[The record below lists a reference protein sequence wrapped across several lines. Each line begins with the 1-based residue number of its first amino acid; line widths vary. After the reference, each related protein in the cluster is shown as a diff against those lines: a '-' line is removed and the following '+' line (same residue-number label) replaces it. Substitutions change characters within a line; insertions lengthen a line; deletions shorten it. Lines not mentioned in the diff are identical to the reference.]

1 MWFCRGGHWPSVD
14 LRRVH
19 GQRTRNVRPCE
30 TANKNHSQ
38 PIEPARTNFPQG
50 NFQRGGSVSASYSG
64 TLWRGAGEPKRFTC
78 RFFAALSSRRRKSH
92 RFPRRAAERQ
102 IKQRVHTMHPYT
114 LSPMFHMKR
123 SYADWFLHR
132 SSISFIRCSSR
143 WVSSCTLLKHWHSGS
158 VT

>member
-1 MWFCRGGHWPSVD
+1 MWFCRGGHWPSLD

-19 GQRTRNVRPCE
+19 RQRTRNVCPCE

-102 IKQRVHTMHPYT
+102 IKQRVHTMHPYRIPETWRDCRGGYQRPADFHQSSHNGRAMRAPT
-114 LSPMFHMKR
+114 LFPQCF
-123 SYADWFLHR
+123 
-132 SSISFIRCSSR
+132 
-143 WVSSCTLLKHWHSGS
+143 T
-158 VT
+158 